1 MTDSSAAAAKTRRPT
16 AIAQRVTTV
25 LGRPNGGNSVDQG
38 LGQGMEMAITVVVF
52 LGIGWLLDLA
62 FDTQPVFMIAL
73 VVFSVV
79 GQFVKMWFVYDAR
92 MKTLEAERR
101 RGPWPTSTTPGR
113 TDRIDDHDRQP
124 VTDHHAT
131 RR

>member
-101 RGPWPTSTTPGR
+101 RGAVAHQHDAGSDGS
-113 TDRIDDHDRQP
+113 DR
-124 VTDHHAT
+124 
-131 RR
+131 